1 MKTVMKKLF
10 SLMLVA
16 VLLVSAVPT
25 AFAAEGVVNCPNG
38 HEAEFVSN
46 HTDATCSADQVVVYK
61 CKTADCHYA
70 GGWYYTLAGTK
81 LSHTE
86 VTDAAVAA
94 TCSATGLT
102 EGKHCSV
109 CNEVTVAQTVVPK
122 LAHTEVTDA
131 AVAATCSATGLTEG
145 KHCSVCNEVIVAQTE
160 TAKLDHTYVSTITTA
175 PTCSKKGV
183 RTYICTACNYSYP
196 EDIATVDHTMVNN
209 KCSVCGFDANVKT
222 FTVVFN
228 KNEQFNGKG
237 TVVQTTVVKDGYSV
251 SNPGFG
257 AAGNWDA
264 LKSVTDIGDY
274 AFLGWST
281 DPNAKTADFSTNSVV
296 YQGIKSDTVYYAI
309 YKEVAVDP
317 PTSSRPG
324 NITNKDNSNKVYL
337 HIYLNGNAATEVHS
351 TDLMELYLMDDD
363 KVSNAEVLRFVSD
376 YYYTAKDSNGME
388 IDGLYVNTG
397 DKGTFPQMYYTD
409 NKVDEISGIN
419 AMRDDGHVHI
429 SVMIKNAMRKDA
441 VKNNYTADS
450 SNPKTGDT
458 IMAPVAVMGL
468 SVSAL
473 AVLFYL
479 NKKRA
484 F

>member
-16 VLLVSAVPT
+16 VLLVSAVPFG
-25 AFAAEGVVNCPNG
+25 ASAAETT
-38 HEAEFVSN
+38 EAYDL
-46 HTDATCSADQVVVYK
+46 TL
-61 CKTADCHYA
+61 TAGQTYSVD
-70 GGWYYTLAGTK
+70 TILA
-81 LSHTE
+81 E
-86 VTDAAVAA
+86 ND
-94 TCSATGLT
+94 
-102 EGKHCSV
+102 
-109 CNEVTVAQTVVPK
+109 
-122 LAHTEVTDA
+122 
-131 AVAATCSATGLTEG
+131 
-145 KHCSVCNEVIVAQTE
+145 
-160 TAKLDHTYVSTITTA
+160 STTTSTNYWVHRTA
-175 PTCSKKGV
+175 PTAEDYVKGASFEAV
-183 RTYICTACNYSYP
+183 EGGTYTLYVVETIIETEPTETEPTETEPTETEPQVTNVTCN
-196 EDIATVDHTMVNN
+196 
-209 KCSVCGFDANVKT
+209 VCGHVYSSGENHDCKYAICSDCKQTYEKAKGHTNCPVPADPVIRRVTFVADRVDRDKIFWEVNVQDGKT
-222 FTVVFN
+222 VYYPGITPDSDWDCLN
-228 KNEQFNGKG
+228 K
-237 TVVQTTVVKDGYSV
+237 V
-251 SNPGFG
+251 
-257 AAGNWDA
+257 
-264 LKSVTDIGDY
+264 GDY
-274 AFLGWST
+274 EDYTFMGWST
-281 DPNAKTADFSTNSVV
+281 NRNATSGDTTATVV
-296 YQGIKSDTVYYAI
+296 RQTISGGDRTYYAI
-309 YKEVAVDP
+309 YKNVAVDP

-409 NKVDEISGIN
+409 NKVDELTGIN
-419 AMRDDGHVHI
+419 AMRDNGHVHI

-473 AVLFYL
+473 AILFYL